1 MSDAQGGWI
10 LYGANGYTGE
20 LTARMAAATGMRPIL
35 AGRNATA
42 VAALAQELGR
52 ERRVAGLDD
61 PAVVDQLLATPGAGG
76 RLQVVLHCAGPFSRT
91 AQPMADACMRNG
103 VHYLDITGEIGVFEA
118 LAARYDEAKKA
129 GVMLLPG
136 AGFDVVP
143 SDCLAAHLNRRL
155 PSATRLQLGILTVGG
170 VSRGTT
176 MTMLEGIESGQG
188 GMVRVNGKLTE
199 VPAGAKTRAIDYGR
213 GPRESLLMPWGD
225 VATAYHSTGIPN
237 IEVYMAFP
245 PAMTRAMQASRYL
258 GWLTKVPGVMRMVKQ
273 RVQNGPAGPNMEAR
287 AKGLSILWGLVE
299 DGDGNRA
306 ESRLRAPEGYTF
318 TALSSLA
325 IVRKVLA
332 GQVRPGFQT
341 PSSAYGPDLV
351 MEIPGVERVDL

>member
-1 MSDAQGGWI
+1 MSDAAGAWI

-20 LTARMAAATGMRPIL
+20 LTARMAVGAGMRPIL
-35 AGRNATA
+35 AGRNASA
-42 VAALAQELGR
+42 VAALAQELGL
-52 ERRVAGLDD
+52 EHRVAGLDD
-61 PAVVDQLLATPGAGG
+61 AAAVDQLLAAPGAAG
-76 RLQVVLHCAGPFSRT
+76 RPQVVLHCAGPFSRT
-91 AQPMADACMRNG
+91 SQPMADACLRNR
-103 VHYLDITGEIGVFEA
+103 VHYLDITGEIAVFEA
-118 LAARYDEAKKA
+118 LAARYDEARRA

-143 SDCLAAHLNRRL
+143 SDCLAAHVNRRL
-155 PSATRLQLGILTVGG
+155 PTATRLVLGILTAGG

-188 GMVRVNGKLTE
+188 GMVRVNGKLTT
-199 VPAGAKTRAIDYGR
+199 VPVGAKTRAIDFGR
-213 GPRESLLMPWGD
+213 GPREALLMPWGD

-237 IEVYMAFP
+237 IEVYMTFP
-245 PAMTRAMQASRYL
+245 PAVIRALQASRYL
-258 GWLTKVPGVMRMVKQ
+258 GWLAKVPGVMGLLKQ
-273 RVQNGPAGPNMEAR
+273 RVQSGPAGPNDEAR
-287 AKGLSILWGLVE
+287 AKGLSIVWGLAE
-299 DGDGNRA
+299 DDGGNRV
-306 ESRLRAPEGYTF
+306 ESRLQAPEGYTF

-325 IVRKVLA
+325 IVRKVLD

>member
-1 MSDAQGGWI
+1 VSDAQGEWI

-20 LTARMAAATGMRPIL
+20 LTARMAVQAGMRPIL
-35 AGRNATA
+35 AGRNAAA
-42 VAALAQELGR
+42 VAALAQELGLEHR
-52 ERRVAGLDD
+52 AAGLDD
-61 PAVVDQLLATPGAGG
+61 AAAVDQLLATPGAAG
-76 RLQVVLHCAGPFSRT
+76 RPQVVLHCAGPFSRT
-91 AQPMADACMRNG
+91 SQPMADACLRSG
-103 VHYLDITGEIGVFEA
+103 VHYLDITGEIAVFEA
-118 LAARYDEAKKA
+118 LAARYDEAKNA

-136 AGFDVVP
+136 VGFDVVP

-155 PSATRLQLGILTVGG
+155 PAATRLVLGILTVGG

-176 MTMLEGIESGQG
+176 MTMLEGIESGHG

-245 PAMTRAMQASRYL
+245 PTVTRAMQASRYL
-258 GWLTKVPGVMRMVKQ
+258 GWLTKVPGVMGMLKQ
-273 RVQNGPAGPNMEAR
+273 RVQNGPPGPNAEAR

-299 DGDGNRA
+299 DDSGSRV
-306 ESRLRAPEGYTF
+306 ESRLQAPEGYTF

-351 MEIPGVERVDL
+351 MEIPGVVRTDL